1 MLYIISNMHL
11 TQFSDIGLRLLM
23 YLARETRET
32 PAVTIAEISTQ
43 FGIPRNHMMKVAG
56 KLARD
61 GWIRA
66 TRGRIGGISLARA
79 SSEMRLGQIARA
91 LEGEKDLVECEKL
104 NCRLSSN
111 CELRA
116 VLGKAH
122 AAFYAAL
129 DEYTLEDIVGGA
141 TGDTLLGMH
150 NGFLAIHFRTPT
162 VSTQT

>member
-1 MLYIISNMHL
+1 MHL

-66 TRGRIGGISLARA
+66 MRGRVGGISLARHP
-79 SSEMRLGQIARA
+79 SEMRLGQIVRA
-91 LEGEKDLVECEKL
+91 LEGEKELVECDKL
-104 NCRLSSN
+104 DCRLSSN
-111 CELRA
+111 CGLRA

-122 AAFYAAL
+122 TAFYAAL
-129 DEYTLEDIVGGA
+129 DEYTLEDIVAGT
-141 TGDTLLGMH
+141 TGDTLLAMH
-150 NGFLAIHFRTPT
+150 NGFLAMHFKGPA